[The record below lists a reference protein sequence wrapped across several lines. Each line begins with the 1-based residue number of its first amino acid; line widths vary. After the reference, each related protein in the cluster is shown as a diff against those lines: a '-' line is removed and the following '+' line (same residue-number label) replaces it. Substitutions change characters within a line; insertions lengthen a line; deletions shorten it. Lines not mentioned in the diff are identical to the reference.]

1 MKRKIY
7 SILTAT
13 ALLFLGGCT
22 GDYLDINDNP
32 NQAVSATPELV
43 LSNALNT
50 TAGRLGHN
58 QIGNFFGGY
67 WAPSGSYSGFIEER
81 QFDYG
86 ATYGTGV
93 WNGCY
98 DNLTDYKYI
107 LDKAEEQK
115 WKAVSGI
122 AKVMM
127 AYNYQ
132 ILVDAYG
139 NIPYS
144 DALKGTTAIRPK
156 YDDAQTV
163 YNSLVA
169 LLDAASTDLKVAISG
184 DNPSP
189 GAQDIVFKGDL
200 TKWRKFANTLRLRL
214 LIRQTNVSGKDLKTE
229 IAKVVAEGAGFL
241 GAGATV
247 TSTPGYL
254 KTSGKQ
260 NPFWENY
267 VQNAAGGDA
276 GTKQAYVCSAFFI
289 NTLQDDLK
297 DPRLSRLAAKNN
309 AGIYVGVPLG
319 EGNDANLF
327 PKRSWFG
334 PAIIKSFDQPMILMT
349 AAESF
354 FLQAEAVQRG
364 FMTGDAKALYEA
376 GITEAFTAAGLTAAD
391 AATYYGS
398 SIVNASWA
406 GSPDKIEAIITQK
419 WVAMFSLTGFEAW
432 SEFRRTGFPK
442 VPLATK
448 AIQAKAPQRL
458 FYPTSEIS
466 TNAENV
472 AAQNVTSQF
481 DNKIFWAKK

>member
-1 MKRKIY
+1 MKQKIY
-7 SILTAT
+7 SIFAAT
-13 ALLFLGGCT
+13 ALLLSSCT
-22 GDYLDINDNP
+22 GDYLNINDNP
-32 NQAVSATPELV
+32 NDAVSATPELV
-43 LSNALNT
+43 LSAALNN

-93 WNGCY
+93 WNSVY
-98 DNLTDYKYI
+98 DNLQDYQYI
-107 LDKAEEQK
+107 LDKAATQK
-115 WKAVSGI
+115 WFAVSGI
-122 AKVMM
+122 AKVMT

-139 NIPYS
+139 NVPYS
-144 DALKGTTAIRPK
+144 DALKGTTSIRPK
-156 YDDAQTV
+156 YDDAQAI
-163 YNSLVA
+163 YDGLVKT
-169 LLDAASTDLKVAISG
+169 LDAASTDLKVAISG

-200 TKWRKFANTLRLRL
+200 NKWRRFANTLRLRI
-214 LIRQTNVSGKDLKTE
+214 LIRQTNISGKDLKGE

-241 GAGATV
+241 KAGETV

-254 KTSGKQ
+254 KTAGKQ

-267 VQNAAGGDA
+267 VQQASGSDA
-276 GTKQAYVCSAFFI
+276 GTKQAYVSSAFFI

-319 EGNDANLF
+319 DGNDSNLF

-334 PAIIKSFDQPMILMT
+334 PAIIKSFDQPMVLMT

-354 FLQAEAVQRG
+354 FLQSEAAQR
-364 FMTGDAKALYEA
+364 TYTSADPKALYEA
-376 GITEAFTAAGLTAAD
+376 GVTEAFTASGLTAAE
-391 AATYYGS
+391 AITYLAKA
-398 SIVNASWA
+398 INNVSWA
-406 GSPDKIEAIITQK
+406 SSTDKIEAIITQK

-432 SEFRRTGFPK
+432 SEYRRTGFPR

-448 AIQAKAPQRL
+448 AIQAKAPARL

-466 TNAENV
+466 TNSENV